1 MKNTLIIIP
10 AYNEEACIKDVAKN
24 VKKIV
29 NADVLAVNDGSK
41 DNTYS
46 EAKAAGVKVLDL
58 PINLG
63 IGGAVQAGYLYAYKN
78 GYDFAFQLD
87 GDGQHDPKYID
98 IMVEDLKNKEADMII
113 GSRFIEKTG
122 YEQTFFRKIGNKCIS
137 FLIKILTGKKIYDT
151 TSGFRGVNRDIIEIF
166 SRKYPYDYPEPE
178 TNMQLILKKKKVKEI
193 PMEMKK
199 RETGK
204 SFVSPFKSI
213 QYMLKVSLAL
223 GIVKIRKD

>member
-29 NADVLAVNDGSK
+29 NADVLVVNDGSK

-178 TNMQLILKKKKVKEI
+178 TNMQLILQGKKVKEI

-223 GIVKIRKD
+223 GIAKIRKD

>member
-10 AYNEEACIKDVAKN
+10 AYNEEACINQVAKN
-24 VKKIV
+24 VKREV
-29 NADVLAVNDGSK
+29 DADILVVNDGSK
-41 DNTYS
+41 DNTYK
-46 EAKAAGVKVLDL
+46 EAKDAGVKVLDL

-87 GDGQHDPKYID
+87 GDGQHDPKYIRL
-98 IMVEDLKNKEADMII
+98 MVEKLKNKEADMII
-113 GSRFIEKTG
+113 GSRFIDKTG
-122 YEQTFFRKIGNKCIS
+122 YEQTFFRKIGNKFIS

-151 TSGFRGVNRDIIEIF
+151 TSGFRGVNKDVIEIF

-178 TNMQLILKKKKVKEI
+178 TNMQLILKRKEVKEI

-223 GIVKIRKD
+223 CIAKIRRD